1 MAIVTIENSARVDAS
16 KKPLTERRTDATR
29 TFTKDRQP
37 DCSPASREGS
47 G

>member
-1 MAIVTIENSARVDAS
+1 MAIVTIENSARVDAG
-16 KKPLTERRTDATR
+16 KKPLTKRRTDTTY

-37 DCSPASREGS
+37 DCSPASREGN